1 MKRSSNK
8 RGITLLEALI
18 AMAIIGTAFGAILE
32 LQANLVRG
40 LDRVASAHT
49 RTAWSLNVI
58 ELAAMIER
66 EGDRTGTIDFED
78 GSRISWSPALGTNE
92 WDSPSRRGLRMRGRW
107 DAKLAWVDFVVH
119 DKGNEVVRLRRLA
132 VSAEPAPEPDD
143 P

>member
-1 MKRSSNK
+1 MKRSSSK
-8 RGITLLEALI
+8 RGVTLLEALI

-40 LDRVASAHT
+40 LDRVAAAHA
-49 RTAWSLNVI
+49 RAAWSLNAV

-66 EGDRTGTIDFED
+66 EGDRTGTFDFED
-78 GSRISWSPALGTNE
+78 GSRISWSPAPGANE
-92 WDSPSRRGLRMRGRW
+92 WDSPTRRGLRMRGGW
-107 DAKLAWVDFVVH
+107 DAKLAWVDFVVR

-132 VSAEPAPEPDD
+132 VSAEPTPEPEA